1 MNILYNKLLSSLKDE
16 EERLEG
22 RAEQGSKE
30 KTPDMSFR
38 SCENPKLLKTPSM
51 AVYSYNSRT
60 WETEAGGLF

>member
-16 EERLEG
+16 EERLGG

-38 SCENPKLLKTPSM
+38 SCDPQNPKHGSIFL
-51 AVYSYNSRT
+51 
-60 WETEAGGLF
+60 